1 MEVPF
6 SRRVVV
12 VRAFYSRSAYTGRIV
27 TVLRLPAAWEW
38 TDERFAELWSRN
50 EPLRFELDEQG
61 CLVILSPHGWATSRR
76 ILRVAAQVAKWAQAA
91 GGEVAGPNAEIRV
104 GGAGRRLP
112 SVAWLSPQRAAL
124 RDPNDEGP
132 LPFCPDFVVEMIAPA
147 DRRPQQEAKMQ
158 IWMANGVRLAWLID
172 PFGAVADIYRADGS
186 HEQLPRPAT
195 LSGEDILP
203 GLVVDLSEIWRAAG
217 A

>member
-1 MEVPF
+1 M
-6 SRRVVV
+6 
-12 VRAFYSRSAYTGRIV
+12 

-76 ILRVAAQVAKWAQAA
+76 ILCVAAQVAEWAQVV
-91 GGEVAGPNAEIRV
+91 GGEVAGPDAEIRV
-104 GGAGRRLP
+104 GRAGRRLP
-112 SVAWLSPQRAAL
+112 SVAWLSSKRAAL

-132 LPFCPDFVVEMIAPA
+132 LPFCPDFVVEVVSPS
-147 DRRPQQEAKMQ
+147 DRRPQQEAKMRMW
-158 IWMANGVRLAWLID
+158 IEHGVRLAWLID
-172 PFGAVADIYRADGS
+172 PFEAVADIYREDGS
-186 HEQLPRPAT
+186 HEQQSRPAA
-195 LSGEDILP
+195 LSGEDVLP
-203 GLVVDLSEIWRAAG
+203 GLVVDLAEIWRADG